1 MEAHPTLDQLSIFVA
16 VADCGGFS
24 AAARRLKRSQS
35 VVSYAIAN
43 LENQLQVKLFERHGT
58 RHPRLTEAGAAL
70 LLDARRVL
78 SGLDLLRAR
87 ARALQEGLEAEIVVA
102 VDPTVP
108 TQVLSQL
115 LSACDED
122 FPTVD
127 IRLHV
132 GAIGVVHD
140 QVARRIAHV
149 GFGGELS
156 RGDGQVVFQPM
167 GFAALVPVAAPS
179 HPLALAQAPIPRSVA
194 RQYTQIVITDVT
206 DQTRGRDFGVIA
218 ERTWRM
224 TDMGLKHELT
234 LAGLG
239 WGGLPYA
246 KVAEDIHEGRLVHLD
261 LEDYPTQ
268 QFPLVAMHHVAAPPG
283 RATLWMIKR
292 FQTILLEVETAC
304 KQHSGAPIVQAERDS
319 ADTNAE
325 PERG

>member
-1 MEAHPTLDQLSIFVA
+1 MEANPTLDQLSIFAA

-43 LENQLQVKLFERHGT
+43 LEDQLQVKLFERHGT
-58 RHPRLTEAGAAL
+58 RQPRLTEAGTAL
-70 LLDARRVL
+70 LMDARRVL
-78 SGLDLLRAR
+78 SGLDGLRAR
-87 ARALQEGLEAEIVVA
+87 TRALQQGLEAEVVVA

-108 TQVLSQL
+108 TQVLSPL
-115 LSACDED
+115 LSAFEED

-140 QVARRIAHV
+140 QVARQIAHV
-149 GFGGELS
+149 GFGGEPN
-156 RGDGQVVFQPM
+156 RGDGQVVLQPM
-167 GFAALVPVAAPS
+167 GFASLVPVAAPS
-179 HPLALAQAPIPRSVA
+179 HPLARAQPPIPRSVA

-218 ERTWRM
+218 DRTWRM

-246 KVAEDIHEGRLVHLD
+246 KVARDIDEGRLVRLD

-268 QFPLVAMHHVAAPPG
+268 QFPLVAMHHVARPPG
-283 RATLWMIKR
+283 PATLWMIQR
-292 FQTILLEVETAC
+292 FRTILLEVETAC
-304 KQHSGAPIVQAERDS
+304 KEHPGAPIVQGHRL
-319 ADTNAE
+319 ADEAPSGDGN
-325 PERG
+325 

>member
-1 MEAHPTLDQLSIFVA
+1 MEANPTLDQLSIFAA

-43 LENQLQVKLFERHGT
+43 LEDQLQVKLFERHGT
-58 RHPRLTEAGAAL
+58 RQPRLTEAGAAL
-70 LLDARRVL
+70 LMDARRVL
-78 SGLDLLRAR
+78 SGLDGLRAR
-87 ARALQEGLEAEIVVA
+87 TRALQQGLEAEVVVA

-108 TQVLSQL
+108 TQVLSPL
-115 LSACDED
+115 LSAFEED

-140 QVARRIAHV
+140 QVARQIAHV
-149 GFGGELS
+149 GFGGEPN
-156 RGDGQVVFQPM
+156 RGDGQVVLQPM
-167 GFAALVPVAAPS
+167 GFASLVPVAAPS
-179 HPLALAQAPIPRSVA
+179 HPLARAQPPIPRSVA

-218 ERTWRM
+218 DRTWRM

-246 KVAEDIHEGRLVHLD
+246 KVARDIDEGRLVRLD

-268 QFPLVAMHHVAAPPG
+268 QFPLVAMHHVARPPG
-283 RATLWMIKR
+283 PATLWMIQR
-292 FQTILLEVETAC
+292 FRTILLEVETAC
-304 KQHSGAPIVQAERDS
+304 KEHPGALIVQGHRL
-319 ADTNAE
+319 ADEAPSGDGN
-325 PERG
+325 

>member
-1 MEAHPTLDQLSIFVA
+1 MEANPTLDQLSIFAA

-43 LENQLQVKLFERHGT
+43 LEDQLQVKLFERHGT
-58 RHPRLTEAGAAL
+58 RQPRLTEAGTAL
-70 LLDARRVL
+70 LMDARRVL
-78 SGLDLLRAR
+78 SGLDGLRAR
-87 ARALQEGLEAEIVVA
+87 TRALQQGVEAEVVVA

-108 TQVLSQL
+108 TQVLSPL
-115 LSACDED
+115 LSAFEED

-140 QVARRIAHV
+140 QVARQIAHV
-149 GFGGELS
+149 GFGGEPN
-156 RGDGQVVFQPM
+156 RGDGQVVLQPM
-167 GFAALVPVAAPS
+167 GFASLVPVAAPS
-179 HPLALAQAPIPRSVA
+179 HPLARAQPPIPRSVA

-218 ERTWRM
+218 DRTWRM

-246 KVAEDIHEGRLVHLD
+246 KVARDIDEGRLVRLD

-268 QFPLVAMHHVAAPPG
+268 QFPLVAMHHVARPPG
-283 RATLWMIKR
+283 PATLWMIQR
-292 FQTILLEVETAC
+292 FRTILLEVETAC
-304 KQHSGAPIVQAERDS
+304 KEHPGALIVQGHRL
-319 ADTNAE
+319 ADEAPSGDGN
-325 PERG
+325 

>member
-1 MEAHPTLDQLSIFVA
+1 MEANPTLDQLSIFAA

-43 LENQLQVKLFERHGT
+43 LEDQLQVKLFERHGT
-58 RHPRLTEAGAAL
+58 RQPRLTEAGTAL
-70 LLDARRVL
+70 LMDARRVL
-78 SGLDLLRAR
+78 SGLDGIRAR
-87 ARALQEGLEAEIVVA
+87 TRALQQGLEAEVVVA

-108 TQVLSQL
+108 TQVLSPL
-115 LSACDED
+115 LSAFEED

-140 QVARRIAHV
+140 QVARQIAHV
-149 GFGGELS
+149 GFGGEPN
-156 RGDGQVVFQPM
+156 RGDGQVVLQPM
-167 GFAALVPVAAPS
+167 GFASLVPVAAPS
-179 HPLALAQAPIPRSVA
+179 HPLARAQPPIPRSVA

-218 ERTWRM
+218 DRTWRM

-246 KVAEDIHEGRLVHLD
+246 KVARDIDEGRLVRLD

-268 QFPLVAMHHVAAPPG
+268 QFPLVAMHHVARPPG
-283 RATLWMIKR
+283 PATLWMIQR
-292 FQTILLEVETAC
+292 FRTILLEVETAC
-304 KQHSGAPIVQAERDS
+304 KEHPGALIVQGHRL
-319 ADTNAE
+319 ADEAPSGDGN
-325 PERG
+325 

>member
-1 MEAHPTLDQLSIFVA
+1 MEANPTLDQLSIFAA

-43 LENQLQVKLFERHGT
+43 LEDQLQVKLFERHGT
-58 RHPRLTEAGAAL
+58 RQPRLTEAGTAL
-70 LLDARRVL
+70 LMDARRVL
-78 SGLDLLRAR
+78 SGLDGLRAR
-87 ARALQEGLEAEIVVA
+87 TRALQQGLEAEVVVA

-108 TQVLSQL
+108 TQVLSPL
-115 LSACDED
+115 LSAFEED

-140 QVARRIAHV
+140 QVARQIAHV
-149 GFGGELS
+149 GFGGEPN
-156 RGDGQVVFQPM
+156 RGDGQVVLQPM
-167 GFAALVPVAAPS
+167 GFASLVPVAAPS
-179 HPLALAQAPIPRSVA
+179 HPLARAQPPIPRSVA

-218 ERTWRM
+218 DRTWRM

-246 KVAEDIHEGRLVHLD
+246 KVARDIDEGRLVRLD

-268 QFPLVAMHHVAAPPG
+268 QFPLVAMHHVARPPG
-283 RATLWMIKR
+283 PATLWMIQR
-292 FQTILLEVETAC
+292 FRTILLEVETAC
-304 KQHSGAPIVQAERDS
+304 KEHPGALIVQGHRL
-319 ADTNAE
+319 ADEAPSGDGN
-325 PERG
+325 

>member
-1 MEAHPTLDQLSIFVA
+1 MEANPTLDQLSIFAA

-43 LENQLQVKLFERHGT
+43 LEDQLQVKLFERHGT
-58 RHPRLTEAGAAL
+58 RQPRLTEAGAAL
-70 LLDARRVL
+70 LMDARRVL
-78 SGLDLLRAR
+78 SGLDGLRAR
-87 ARALQEGLEAEIVVA
+87 TRALQQGLEAEIVVA

-108 TQVLSQL
+108 TQVLSKL
-115 LSACDED
+115 LSAFEED

-140 QVARRIAHV
+140 QVARQIAHV
-149 GFGGELS
+149 GFGGEPN
-156 RGDGQVVFQPM
+156 RGDGQVVLQPM
-167 GFAALVPVAAPS
+167 GFASLVPVAAPS
-179 HPLALAQAPIPRSVA
+179 HPLARAQPPIPRSVA

-218 ERTWRM
+218 DRTWRM

-246 KVAEDIHEGRLVHLD
+246 KVAGDIDEGRLVRLD

-268 QFPLVAMHHVAAPPG
+268 QFPLVAMHHVARPPG
-283 RATLWMIKR
+283 PATLWMIQR
-292 FQTILLEVETAC
+292 FRTILLEVETAC
-304 KQHSGAPIVQAERDS
+304 KEHPGALIVQGHRL
-319 ADTNAE
+319 ADEAPSGDGN
-325 PERG
+325 

>member
-1 MEAHPTLDQLSIFVA
+1 MEANPTLDQLSIFAA

-43 LENQLQVKLFERHGT
+43 LEDQLQVKLFERQGT
-58 RHPRLTEAGAAL
+58 RQPRLTEAGTAL
-70 LLDARRVL
+70 LMDARRVL
-78 SGLDLLRAR
+78 SGLDGLRAR
-87 ARALQEGLEAEIVVA
+87 TRALQQGVEAEVVVA

-108 TQVLSQL
+108 TQVLSPL
-115 LSACDED
+115 LSAFEED

-140 QVARRIAHV
+140 QVARQIAHV
-149 GFGGELS
+149 GFGGEPN
-156 RGDGQVVFQPM
+156 RGDGQVVLQPM
-167 GFAALVPVAAPS
+167 GFASLVPVAAPS
-179 HPLALAQAPIPRSVA
+179 HPLARAQPPIPRSVA

-218 ERTWRM
+218 DRTWRM

-246 KVAEDIHEGRLVHLD
+246 KVARDIDEGRLVRLD

-268 QFPLVAMHHVAAPPG
+268 QFPLVAMHHVARPPG
-283 RATLWMIKR
+283 PATLWMIQR
-292 FQTILLEVETAC
+292 FRTILLEVETAC
-304 KQHSGAPIVQAERDS
+304 KEHPGALIVQGHRLAEEAPSGDG
-319 ADTNAE
+319 N
-325 PERG
+325 

>member
-1 MEAHPTLDQLSIFVA
+1 MEANPTLDQLSIFAA

-43 LENQLQVKLFERHGT
+43 LEDQLQVKLFERQGT
-58 RHPRLTEAGAAL
+58 RQPRLTEAGTAL
-70 LLDARRVL
+70 LMDARRVL
-78 SGLDLLRAR
+78 SGLDGLRAR
-87 ARALQEGLEAEIVVA
+87 TRALQQGVEAEVVVA

-108 TQVLSQL
+108 TQVLSPL
-115 LSACDED
+115 LSAFEED

-140 QVARRIAHV
+140 QVARQIAHV
-149 GFGGELS
+149 GFGGEPN
-156 RGDGQVVFQPM
+156 RGDGQVVLQPM
-167 GFAALVPVAAPS
+167 GFASLVPVAAPS
-179 HPLALAQAPIPRSVA
+179 HPLARAQPPIPRSVA

-218 ERTWRM
+218 DRTWRM

-246 KVAEDIHEGRLVHLD
+246 KVARDIDEGRLVRLD

-268 QFPLVAMHHVAAPPG
+268 QFPLVAMHHVARPPG
-283 RATLWMIKR
+283 PATLWMIQR
-292 FQTILLEVETAC
+292 FRTILLEVETAC
-304 KQHSGAPIVQAERDS
+304 KEHPGALIVQGHRL
-319 ADTNAE
+319 ADEAPSGDGN
-325 PERG
+325 

>member
-1 MEAHPTLDQLSIFVA
+1 MEANPTLDQLSIFAA

-35 VVSYAIAN
+35 VLSYAIAN
-43 LENQLQVKLFERHGT
+43 LEDQLQVKLFERRGT
-58 RHPRLTEAGAAL
+58 RQPRLTEAGTAL
-70 LLDARRVL
+70 LMDARRVL
-78 SGLDLLRAR
+78 SGLDGLRAR
-87 ARALQEGLEAEIVVA
+87 TRALQQGVEAEVVVA

-108 TQVLSQL
+108 TQVLSPL
-115 LSACDED
+115 LSAFEED

-140 QVARRIAHV
+140 QVARQIAHV
-149 GFGGELS
+149 GFGGEPN
-156 RGDGQVVFQPM
+156 RGDGQVVLQPM
-167 GFAALVPVAAPS
+167 GFASLVPVAAPS
-179 HPLALAQAPIPRSVA
+179 HPLARAQPPIPRSVA

-218 ERTWRM
+218 DRTWRM

-246 KVAEDIHEGRLVHLD
+246 KVARDIDEGRLVRLD

-268 QFPLVAMHHVAAPPG
+268 QFPLVAMHHVARPPG
-283 RATLWMIKR
+283 PATLWMIQR
-292 FQTILLEVETAC
+292 FRTILLEVETAC
-304 KQHSGAPIVQAERDS
+304 KEHPGALIVQGHRL
-319 ADTNAE
+319 ADEAPSGDGN
-325 PERG
+325 

>member
-1 MEAHPTLDQLSIFVA
+1 MEANPTLDQLSIFAA

-43 LENQLQVKLFERHGT
+43 LEDQLQVKLFERHGT
-58 RHPRLTEAGAAL
+58 RQPRLTEAGTAL
-70 LLDARRVL
+70 LMDARRVL
-78 SGLDLLRAR
+78 SGLDGLRAR
-87 ARALQEGLEAEIVVA
+87 TRALQQGLEAEVVVA

-108 TQVLSQL
+108 TQVLSPL
-115 LSACDED
+115 LSAFEED

-140 QVARRIAHV
+140 QVARQIAHV
-149 GFGGELS
+149 GFGGEPN
-156 RGDGQVVFQPM
+156 RGDGQVVLQPM
-167 GFAALVPVAAPS
+167 GFASLVPVAAPS
-179 HPLALAQAPIPRSVA
+179 HPLARAQPPIPRSVA
-194 RQYTQIVITDVT
+194 HQYTQIVITDVT

-218 ERTWRM
+218 DRTWRM

-246 KVAEDIHEGRLVHLD
+246 KVARDIDEGRLVRLD

-268 QFPLVAMHHVAAPPG
+268 QFPLVAMHHVARPPG
-283 RATLWMIKR
+283 PATLWMIQR
-292 FQTILLEVETAC
+292 FRTILLEVETAC
-304 KQHSGAPIVQAERDS
+304 KEHPGALIVQGHRL
-319 ADTNAE
+319 ADEAPSGDGN
-325 PERG
+325 

>member
-1 MEAHPTLDQLSIFVA
+1 MEANPTLDQLSIFAA

-43 LENQLQVKLFERHGT
+43 LEDQLQVKLFERRGT
-58 RHPRLTEAGAAL
+58 RQPRLTEAGTAL
-70 LLDARRVL
+70 LMDARRVL
-78 SGLDLLRAR
+78 SGLDGLRAR
-87 ARALQEGLEAEIVVA
+87 TRALQQGVEAEVVVA

-108 TQVLSQL
+108 TQVLSPL
-115 LSACDED
+115 LSAFEED

-140 QVARRIAHV
+140 QVARQIAHV
-149 GFGGELS
+149 GFGGEPN
-156 RGDGQVVFQPM
+156 RGDGQVVLQPM
-167 GFAALVPVAAPS
+167 GFASLVPVAAPS
-179 HPLALAQAPIPRSVA
+179 HPLARAQPPIPRSVA

-218 ERTWRM
+218 DRTWRM

-246 KVAEDIHEGRLVHLD
+246 KVARDIDEGRLVRLD

-268 QFPLVAMHHVAAPPG
+268 QFPLVAMHHVARPPG
-283 RATLWMIKR
+283 PATLWMIQR
-292 FQTILLEVETAC
+292 FRTILLEVETAC
-304 KQHSGAPIVQAERDS
+304 KEHPGALIVQGHRL
-319 ADTNAE
+319 ADEAPSGDGN
-325 PERG
+325 

>member
-1 MEAHPTLDQLSIFVA
+1 MEANPTLDQLSIFAA

-43 LENQLQVKLFERHGT
+43 LEDQLQVKLFERQGT
-58 RHPRLTEAGAAL
+58 RQPRLTEAGTAL
-70 LLDARRVL
+70 LMDARRVL
-78 SGLDLLRAR
+78 SGLDGLRAR
-87 ARALQEGLEAEIVVA
+87 TRALQQGVEAEVVVA

-108 TQVLSQL
+108 TQVLSPL
-115 LSACDED
+115 LSAFEED

-140 QVARRIAHV
+140 QVARQIAHV
-149 GFGGELS
+149 GFGGEPN
-156 RGDGQVVFQPM
+156 RGDGQVVLQPM
-167 GFAALVPVAAPS
+167 GFASLVPVAAPS
-179 HPLALAQAPIPRSVA
+179 HPLARAQPPIPRSVA

-218 ERTWRM
+218 DRTWRM
-224 TDMGLKHELT
+224 ADMGLKHELT

-246 KVAEDIHEGRLVHLD
+246 KVARDIDEGRLVRLD

-268 QFPLVAMHHVAAPPG
+268 QFPLVAMHHVARPPG
-283 RATLWMIKR
+283 PATLWMIQR
-292 FQTILLEVETAC
+292 FRTILLEVETAC
-304 KQHSGAPIVQAERDS
+304 KEHPGALIVQGHRL
-319 ADTNAE
+319 ADEAPSGDGN
-325 PERG
+325 

>member
-1 MEAHPTLDQLSIFVA
+1 MEANPTLDQLSIFAA

-43 LENQLQVKLFERHGT
+43 LEDQLQVKLFERHGT
-58 RHPRLTEAGAAL
+58 RQPRLTEAGTAL
-70 LLDARRVL
+70 LMDARRVL
-78 SGLDLLRAR
+78 SGLDGLRAR
-87 ARALQEGLEAEIVVA
+87 TRALQQGLEAEVVVA

-108 TQVLSQL
+108 TQVLSPL
-115 LSACDED
+115 LSAFEED

-140 QVARRIAHV
+140 QVARQIAHV
-149 GFGGELS
+149 GFGGEPN
-156 RGDGQVVFQPM
+156 RGDGQVVLQPM
-167 GFAALVPVAAPS
+167 GFASLVPVAAPS
-179 HPLALAQAPIPRSVA
+179 HPLARAQPPIPRSVA

-218 ERTWRM
+218 DRTWRM

-246 KVAEDIHEGRLVHLD
+246 KVARDIDEGRLVRLD

-268 QFPLVAMHHVAAPPG
+268 QFPLVAMHHVARPPG
-283 RATLWMIKR
+283 PATLWMIQR
-292 FQTILLEVETAC
+292 FRTILLEVETAC
-304 KQHSGAPIVQAERDS
+304 KEHPGALIVQGHRL
-319 ADTNAE
+319 ADEALSGDGN
-325 PERG
+325 

>member
-1 MEAHPTLDQLSIFVA
+1 MEANPTLDQLSIFAA

-43 LENQLQVKLFERHGT
+43 LEDQLQVKLFERHGT
-58 RHPRLTEAGAAL
+58 RQPRLTEAGTAL
-70 LLDARRVL
+70 LMDARRVL
-78 SGLDLLRAR
+78 SGLDGLRAR
-87 ARALQEGLEAEIVVA
+87 TRALQQGLEAEVVVA

-108 TQVLSQL
+108 TQVLSPL
-115 LSACDED
+115 LSAFEED

-140 QVARRIAHV
+140 QVARQIAHV
-149 GFGGELS
+149 GFGGEPN
-156 RGDGQVVFQPM
+156 RGDGQVVLQPM
-167 GFAALVPVAAPS
+167 GFASLVPVAAPS
-179 HPLALAQAPIPRSVA
+179 HPLARAQPPIPRSVA

-206 DQTRGRDFGVIA
+206 DQTRGRDFGAIA
-218 ERTWRM
+218 DRTWRM

-246 KVAEDIHEGRLVHLD
+246 KVARDIDEGRLVRLD

-268 QFPLVAMHHVAAPPG
+268 QFPLVAMHHVARPPG
-283 RATLWMIKR
+283 PATLWMIQR
-292 FQTILLEVETAC
+292 FRTILLEVETAC
-304 KQHSGAPIVQAERDS
+304 KEHPGALIVQGHRL
-319 ADTNAE
+319 ADEAPSGDGN
-325 PERG
+325 

>member
-1 MEAHPTLDQLSIFVA
+1 MEANPTLDQLSIFAA

-43 LENQLQVKLFERHGT
+43 LEDQLQVKLFERQGT
-58 RHPRLTEAGAAL
+58 RQPRLTEAGTAL
-70 LLDARRVL
+70 LMDARRVL
-78 SGLDLLRAR
+78 SGLDGLRAR
-87 ARALQEGLEAEIVVA
+87 TRALQQGLEAEIVVA

-108 TQVLSQL
+108 TQVLSPL
-115 LSACDED
+115 LSAFEED

-140 QVARRIAHV
+140 QVARQIAHV
-149 GFGGELS
+149 GFGGEPN
-156 RGDGQVVFQPM
+156 RGDGQVVLQPM
-167 GFAALVPVAAPS
+167 GFASLVPVAAPS
-179 HPLALAQAPIPRSVA
+179 HPLARAQPPIPRSVA

-218 ERTWRM
+218 DRTWRM

-246 KVAEDIHEGRLVHLD
+246 KVARDIDEGRLVRLD

-268 QFPLVAMHHVAAPPG
+268 QFPLVAMHHVARPPG
-283 RATLWMIKR
+283 PATLWMIQR
-292 FQTILLEVETAC
+292 FRTILLEVETAC
-304 KQHSGAPIVQAERDS
+304 KEHPGALIVQGHRL
-319 ADTNAE
+319 ADEAPSGDGN
-325 PERG
+325 

>member
-1 MEAHPTLDQLSIFVA
+1 MEANPTLDQLSIFAA

-43 LENQLQVKLFERHGT
+43 LEDQLQVKLFERHGT
-58 RHPRLTEAGAAL
+58 RQPRLTEAGAAL
-70 LLDARRVL
+70 LMDARRVL
-78 SGLDLLRAR
+78 SGLDGLRAR
-87 ARALQEGLEAEIVVA
+87 TRALQQGVEAEVVVA

-108 TQVLSQL
+108 TQVLSPL
-115 LSACDED
+115 LSAFEED

-140 QVARRIAHV
+140 QVARQIAHV
-149 GFGGELS
+149 GFGGEPN
-156 RGDGQVVFQPM
+156 RGDGQVVLQPM
-167 GFAALVPVAAPS
+167 GFASLVPVAAPS
-179 HPLALAQAPIPRSVA
+179 HPLARAQPPIPRSVA

-218 ERTWRM
+218 DRTWRM

-246 KVAEDIHEGRLVHLD
+246 KVARDIDEGRLVRLD

-268 QFPLVAMHHVAAPPG
+268 QFPLVAMHHVARPPG
-283 RATLWMIKR
+283 PATLWMIQR
-292 FQTILLEVETAC
+292 FRTILLEVETAC
-304 KQHSGAPIVQAERDS
+304 KEHPGALIVQGHRL
-319 ADTNAE
+319 ADEAPSGDGN
-325 PERG
+325 

>member
-1 MEAHPTLDQLSIFVA
+1 MEANPTLDQLSIFAA

-43 LENQLQVKLFERHGT
+43 LEDQLQVKLFERHGT
-58 RHPRLTEAGAAL
+58 RQPRLTEAGAAL
-70 LLDARRVL
+70 LMDARRVL
-78 SGLDLLRAR
+78 SGLDGLRAR
-87 ARALQEGLEAEIVVA
+87 TRALQQGLEAEVVVA

-108 TQVLSQL
+108 TQVLSPL
-115 LSACDED
+115 LSAFEED

-140 QVARRIAHV
+140 QVARQIAHV
-149 GFGGELS
+149 GFGGEPN
-156 RGDGQVVFQPM
+156 RGDGQVVLQPM
-167 GFAALVPVAAPS
+167 GFASLVPVAAPS
-179 HPLALAQAPIPRSVA
+179 HPLARAQPPIPRSVA

-218 ERTWRM
+218 DRTWRM

-246 KVAEDIHEGRLVHLD
+246 KVARDIDEGRLVRLD

-268 QFPLVAMHHVAAPPG
+268 QFPLVAMHHVARPPG
-283 RATLWMIKR
+283 PATLWMIQR
-292 FQTILLEVETAC
+292 FRTILLEVETAC
-304 KQHSGAPIVQAERDS
+304 KEHPGAPIVQGHRL
-319 ADTNAE
+319 ADEAPSGDGN
-325 PERG
+325 

>member
-1 MEAHPTLDQLSIFVA
+1 MEANPTLDQLSIFAA

-43 LENQLQVKLFERHGT
+43 LEDQLQVKLFERQGT
-58 RHPRLTEAGAAL
+58 RQPRLTEAGTAL
-70 LLDARRVL
+70 LMDARRVL
-78 SGLDLLRAR
+78 SGLDGLRAR
-87 ARALQEGLEAEIVVA
+87 TRALQQGLEAEVVVA

-108 TQVLSQL
+108 TQVLSPL
-115 LSACDED
+115 LSAFEED

-140 QVARRIAHV
+140 QVARQIAHV
-149 GFGGELS
+149 GFGGEPN
-156 RGDGQVVFQPM
+156 RGDGQVVLQPM
-167 GFAALVPVAAPS
+167 GFASLVPVAAPS
-179 HPLALAQAPIPRSVA
+179 HPLARAQPPIPRSFA

-218 ERTWRM
+218 DRTWRM

-246 KVAEDIHEGRLVHLD
+246 KVARDIDEGRLVRLD

-268 QFPLVAMHHVAAPPG
+268 QFPLVAMHHVARPPG
-283 RATLWMIKR
+283 PATLWMIQR
-292 FQTILLEVETAC
+292 FRTILLEVETAC
-304 KQHSGAPIVQAERDS
+304 KEHPGALIVQGHRL
-319 ADTNAE
+319 ADEAPSGDGN
-325 PERG
+325 

>member
-1 MEAHPTLDQLSIFVA
+1 MEANPTLDQLSIFAA

-43 LENQLQVKLFERHGT
+43 LEDQLQVKLFERQGT
-58 RHPRLTEAGAAL
+58 RQPRLTEAGAAL
-70 LLDARRVL
+70 LMDARRVL
-78 SGLDLLRAR
+78 SGLDGLRAR
-87 ARALQEGLEAEIVVA
+87 TRALQQGVEAEVVVA

-108 TQVLSQL
+108 TQVLSPL
-115 LSACDED
+115 LSAFEED

-140 QVARRIAHV
+140 QVARQIAHV
-149 GFGGELS
+149 GFGGEPN
-156 RGDGQVVFQPM
+156 RGDGQVVLQPM
-167 GFAALVPVAAPS
+167 GFASLVPVAAPS
-179 HPLALAQAPIPRSVA
+179 HPLARAQPPIPRSVA

-218 ERTWRM
+218 DRTWRM

-246 KVAEDIHEGRLVHLD
+246 KVARDIDEGRLVRLD

-268 QFPLVAMHHVAAPPG
+268 QFPLVAMHHVARPPG
-283 RATLWMIKR
+283 PATLWMIQR
-292 FQTILLEVETAC
+292 FRTILLEVETAC
-304 KQHSGAPIVQAERDS
+304 KEHPGALIVQGHRL
-319 ADTNAE
+319 ADEAPSGDGN
-325 PERG
+325 

>member
-1 MEAHPTLDQLSIFVA
+1 MEANPTLDQLSIFAA

-43 LENQLQVKLFERHGT
+43 LEDQLQVKLFERHGT
-58 RHPRLTEAGAAL
+58 RQPRLTEAGAAL
-70 LLDARRVL
+70 LMDARRVL
-78 SGLDLLRAR
+78 SGLDGLRAR
-87 ARALQEGLEAEIVVA
+87 TRALQQGLEAEIVVA

-108 TQVLSQL
+108 TQVLSPL
-115 LSACDED
+115 LSAFEED

-140 QVARRIAHV
+140 QVARQIAHV
-149 GFGGELS
+149 GFGGEPN
-156 RGDGQVVFQPM
+156 RGDGQVVLQPM
-167 GFAALVPVAAPS
+167 GFASLVPVAAPS
-179 HPLALAQAPIPRSVA
+179 HPLARAQPPIPRSVA

-218 ERTWRM
+218 DRTWRM

-246 KVAEDIHEGRLVHLD
+246 KVARDIDEGRLVRLD

-268 QFPLVAMHHVAAPPG
+268 QFPLVAMHHVARPPG
-283 RATLWMIKR
+283 PATLWMIQR
-292 FQTILLEVETAC
+292 FRTILLEVETAC
-304 KQHSGAPIVQAERDS
+304 KEHPGALIVQGHRL
-319 ADTNAE
+319 ADEAPSGDGN
-325 PERG
+325 

>member
-1 MEAHPTLDQLSIFVA
+1 MEANPTLDQLSIFAA

-43 LENQLQVKLFERHGT
+43 LEDQLQVKLFERQGT
-58 RHPRLTEAGAAL
+58 RQPRLTEAGAAL
-70 LLDARRVL
+70 LMDARRVL
-78 SGLDLLRAR
+78 SGLDGLRAR
-87 ARALQEGLEAEIVVA
+87 TRALQQGLEAEVVVA

-108 TQVLSQL
+108 TQVLSPL
-115 LSACDED
+115 LSAFEED

-140 QVARRIAHV
+140 QVARQIAHV
-149 GFGGELS
+149 GFGGEPN
-156 RGDGQVVFQPM
+156 RGDGQVVLQPM
-167 GFAALVPVAAPS
+167 GFASLVPVAAPS
-179 HPLALAQAPIPRSVA
+179 HPLARAQPPIPRSVA

-218 ERTWRM
+218 DRTWRM

-246 KVAEDIHEGRLVHLD
+246 KVARDIDEGRLVRLD

-268 QFPLVAMHHVAAPPG
+268 QFPLVAMHHVARPPG
-283 RATLWMIKR
+283 PATLWMIQR
-292 FQTILLEVETAC
+292 FRTILLEVETAC
-304 KQHSGAPIVQAERDS
+304 KEHPGALIVQGHRL
-319 ADTNAE
+319 ADEAPSGDGN
-325 PERG
+325 

>member
-1 MEAHPTLDQLSIFVA
+1 MDANPTLDQLSIFAA

-43 LENQLQVKLFERHGT
+43 LEDQLQVKLFERQGT
-58 RHPRLTEAGAAL
+58 RQPRLTEAGTAL
-70 LLDARRVL
+70 LMDARRVL
-78 SGLDLLRAR
+78 SGLDGLRAR
-87 ARALQEGLEAEIVVA
+87 TRALQQGVEAEVVVA

-108 TQVLSQL
+108 TQVLSPL
-115 LSACDED
+115 LSAFEED

-140 QVARRIAHV
+140 QVARQIAHV
-149 GFGGELS
+149 GFGGEPN
-156 RGDGQVVFQPM
+156 RGDGQVVLQPM
-167 GFAALVPVAAPS
+167 GFASLVPVAAPS
-179 HPLALAQAPIPRSVA
+179 HPLARAQPPIPRSVA

-218 ERTWRM
+218 DRTWRM

-246 KVAEDIHEGRLVHLD
+246 KVARDIDEGRLVRLD

-268 QFPLVAMHHVAAPPG
+268 QFPLVAMHHVARPPG
-283 RATLWMIKR
+283 PATLWMIQR
-292 FQTILLEVETAC
+292 FRTILLEVETAC
-304 KQHSGAPIVQAERDS
+304 KEHPGALIVQGHRL
-319 ADTNAE
+319 ADEAPSGDGN
-325 PERG
+325 

>member
-1 MEAHPTLDQLSIFVA
+1 MEANPTLDQLSIFAA

-43 LENQLQVKLFERHGT
+43 LEDQLQVKLFERHGT
-58 RHPRLTEAGAAL
+58 RQPRLTEAGTAL
-70 LLDARRVL
+70 LMDARRVL
-78 SGLDLLRAR
+78 SGLDGLRAR
-87 ARALQEGLEAEIVVA
+87 TRALQQGLEAEIVVA

-108 TQVLSQL
+108 TQVLSPL
-115 LSACDED
+115 LSAFEED

-140 QVARRIAHV
+140 QVARQIAHV
-149 GFGGELS
+149 GFGGEPN
-156 RGDGQVVFQPM
+156 RGDGQVVLQPM
-167 GFAALVPVAAPS
+167 GFASLVPVAAPS
-179 HPLALAQAPIPRSVA
+179 HPLARAQPPIPRSVA

-218 ERTWRM
+218 DRTWRM

-246 KVAEDIHEGRLVHLD
+246 KVARDIDEGRLVRLD

-268 QFPLVAMHHVAAPPG
+268 QFPLVAMHHVARPPG
-283 RATLWMIKR
+283 PATLWMIQR
-292 FQTILLEVETAC
+292 FRTILLEVETAC
-304 KQHSGAPIVQAERDS
+304 KEHPGALIVQGHRL
-319 ADTNAE
+319 ADEAPSGDGN
-325 PERG
+325 